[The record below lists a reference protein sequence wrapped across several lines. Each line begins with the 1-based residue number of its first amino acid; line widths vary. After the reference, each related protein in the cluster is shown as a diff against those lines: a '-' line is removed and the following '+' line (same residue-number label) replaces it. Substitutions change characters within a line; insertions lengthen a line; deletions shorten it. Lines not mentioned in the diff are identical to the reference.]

1 MSDSCSAWSK
11 TLVYFPGSKLYQ
23 RSRYRRRSCSKIHV
37 LWSLSRNQLSG
48 FFSLSFNPFSMG
60 FFLIERPIEVLLSR
74 KEWAIFDI
82 WGWSYS
88 TPKFEKSDFS
98 EITFFK
104 SIFGDTIFNV
114 VELAIPL
121 RFWFRYKRV
130 MVVWKSKYLIFDPKL
145 LY

>member
-23 RSRYRRRSCSKIHV
+23 RSRYRRRSCSKSVV
-37 LWSLSRNQLSG
+37 LRSLSRNQLCG

-60 FFLIERPIEVLLSR
+60 FFLIERPMGRIVGRRNS
-74 KEWAIFDI
+74 AIFDI
-82 WGWSYS
+82 WGRSYS

-104 SIFGDTIFNV
+104 SIFSRTIFNM
-114 VELAIPL
+114 L
-121 RFWFRYKRV
+121 
-130 MVVWKSKYLIFDPKL
+130 
-145 LY
+145 